1 MSHFTLLAQF
11 TEEESNKILS
21 YSTDSV
27 RYQAMQNLLEEKLLP
42 FKEGTSDLPEQYK
55 EFCVAATVE
64 ELEQEF
70 KVGKFSVL
78 KDHDGRELPYSEKTY
93 VEYYK
98 TLDNYIKEYHGY
110 KKHNGEYG
118 YWRNPN
124 AKWDWWQIGG
134 RWSCSLRRKPQA
146 VSGVNQEHIDYIKKN
161 QNLYGDYKFKNNS
174 CDWCLTKDYDHEADC
189 KSAEED
195 IDEFISDYYKFIEME
210 NSSKPW
216 EEYTKEEKEF
226 HYETNVLEKVL

>member
-98 TLDNYIKEYHGY
+98 TE
-110 KKHNGEYG
+110 
-118 YWRNPN
+118 RA
-124 AKWDWWQIGG
+124 AKSAITRIGKLLTKWGDPVPVFEVMDVDAYNSQVPMIWVKNLMTGKPHQI
-134 RWSCSLRRKPQA
+134 RADTPWSCRPDS
-146 VSGVNQEHIDYIKKN
+146 
-161 QNLYGDYKFKNNS
+161 
-174 CDWCLTKDYDHEADC
+174 
-189 KSAEED
+189 
-195 IDEFISDYYKFIEME
+195 
-210 NSSKPW
+210 
-216 EEYTKEEKEF
+216 
-226 HYETNVLEKVL
+226 ETYWSM